1 MWEERLLY
9 QVTYWE
15 HGSPLAELPV
25 RFVKREPR
33 EAYQVVERPLEEELG
48 ILTWKVMG
56 KMEAARKQYEEIW
69 GVSDNLWEHQL
80 NLRALQKPLVLLE
93 LYGGIATGLAA
104 VLKVGHTV
112 CKYLYVDNSGEA
124 NLMAWHHIKL
134 LKARYHEQLMEEA
147 AERGAEW
154 LCRGVEE
161 IDNSMIAEWGRID
174 LVIAG
179 WSCQGYSKAG
189 RGRGMGDERS
199 AQFGDLVRV
208 PKLIKKQQG
217 DVTYIIENID
227 MADDPRPA
235 VQAANKEITRELGAG
250 VAWDA
255 AQNGSRAH
263 RPLAAQ
269 VTERDHPT
277 QYPCN
282 KVGEP
287 RQAWPT
293 LVAHENAKGF
303 KKVGSREGPGMVYD
317 VARGDWEEPTAQE
330 RELAMGF
337 MAGATACDQMTEKDR
352 RAALGRAMDL
362 NALHWLLTTMSNH
375 LERKYADP
383 QESEEEEEEKEEE
396 EMEESK
402 GEGRGDTPEEFHD
415 SDFDM
420 EGGFFDPPDWPPIG
434 PVYMALD
441 VASEGAGQK
450 MEGGGRVEGTKEVPN
465 QGQEEERPAWDLGK
479 ACKGSR
485 ERRCRGCWLT
495 IGRHLYTLKEL
506 GCCNC
511 AIMKVSLTTTV
522 PVYQRRRRMSPQDL
536 EACKEKCLEQLEAG
550 LIQRSESGNAAATVV
565 AARMDLVGM
574 VISRRMCGEPQKEVV
589 KDLMKAVKEGAVL

>member
-1 MWEERLLY
+1 MARLLGLDREDRLIPEGYLLMTAEGGSAKWMPRTRSTVEIVIRPGHSQECVVRMHCGVSTSEDFDLLLGVEYLFAIGTTICMWEERLLY

-263 RPLAAQ
+263 RP
-269 VTERDHPT
+269 
-277 QYPCN
+277 
-282 KVGEP
+282 
-287 RQAWPT
+287 
-293 LVAHENAKGF
+293 
-303 KKVGSREGPGMVYD
+303 
-317 VARGDWEEPTAQE
+317 
-330 RELAMGF
+330 
-337 MAGATACDQMTEKDR
+337 
-352 RAALGRAMDL
+352 
-362 NALHWLLTTMSNH
+362 
-375 LERKYADP
+375 
-383 QESEEEEEEKEEE
+383 
-396 EMEESK
+396 
-402 GEGRGDTPEEFHD
+402 
-415 SDFDM
+415 
-420 EGGFFDPPDWPPIG
+420 
-434 PVYMALD
+434 
-441 VASEGAGQK
+441 
-450 MEGGGRVEGTKEVPN
+450 
-465 QGQEEERPAWDLGK
+465 
-479 ACKGSR
+479 
-485 ERRCRGCWLT
+485 
-495 IGRHLYTLKEL
+495 
-506 GCCNC
+506 
-511 AIMKVSLTTTV
+511 
-522 PVYQRRRRMSPQDL
+522 
-536 EACKEKCLEQLEAG
+536 
-550 LIQRSESGNAAATVV
+550 
-565 AARMDLVGM
+565 
-574 VISRRMCGEPQKEVV
+574 
-589 KDLMKAVKEGAVL
+589 